1 MTEIKTTND
10 YLLNKKV
17 RIIQSD
23 DAYRTSSD
31 AVLLAAMMHRI
42 KSGAKILDV
51 GSGTGSVS
59 LCLAYRFRT
68 AEIIGFEIQEKL
80 VELANMSAK
89 VNGFENLKYFC
100 HDIKEK
106 KTPFDFCS
114 FDYVITNPPYFQPGY
129 VSENQS
135 KAAAHNGQDIGLDEW
150 LRFCIKMLK
159 PFGTLCLI
167 DRAEAL
173 DEILSL
179 LYRKTGNIQILP
191 VYSKKG
197 QDAKRVILLAQKDSK
212 ASVRILNPLIVH
224 DEKGHTKA
232 AEQILRDG
240 KSYFEIDF

>member
-1 MTEIKTTND
+1 MEKTTND

-17 RIIQSD
+17 RIVQSD
-23 DAYRTSSD
+23 DGYRTSSD
-31 AVLLAAMMHRI
+31 AVLLASMMHNV
-42 KSGAKILDV
+42 KDGAKILDV

-59 LCLAYRFRT
+59 LCLAYRFKKT
-68 AEIIGFEIQEKL
+68 EIVGFEIQEEL
-80 VELANMSAK
+80 VELAKKSAAL
-89 VNGFENLKYFC
+89 NGFENLKYFC

-106 KTPFDFCS
+106 KAPFNFCS
-114 FDYVITNPPYFQPGY
+114 FDYVITNPPYFKKGS
-129 VSENQS
+129 VSPNKS

-159 PFGTLCLI
+159 PFGTLYLI

-179 LYRKTGNIQILP
+179 LYKKTGNIQILP

-197 QDAKRVILLAQKDSK
+197 QDAKRVILSAQKDSK
-212 ASVRILNPLIVH
+212 ASVQILSPLVVH